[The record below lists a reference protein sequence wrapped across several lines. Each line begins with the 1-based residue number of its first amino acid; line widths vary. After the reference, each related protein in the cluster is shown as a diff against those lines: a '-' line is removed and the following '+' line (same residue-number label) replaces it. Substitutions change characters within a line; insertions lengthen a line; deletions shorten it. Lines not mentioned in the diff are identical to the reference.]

1 MKGKLALLAAAA
13 LIGASG
19 AGFAQA
25 PASGQSSSPQ
35 PWSITTPWQGS
46 SGSGWHLNFDGNAF
60 DGAGVQPTG
69 GVSLVSTDN
78 LNLDMF
84 GRIQM
89 LGVGE
94 NVADPVRN
102 NNRLYLFT
110 QESRLGFRG
119 NFEGYKYE
127 TQLSLGGE
135 EVVTSNVALTLLD
148 MDADIPLPVGPDT
161 SVKVGQFRVP
171 FGREAMTD
179 TGYMPFTDR
188 SILSDGFS
196 MGRDYGVALQGYDGK
211 FAGTLGTFSGGGQD
225 VPQRYLG
232 ETLGIPM
239 LVARVGYNDG
249 VDADIYHVVQTDLNI
264 TKPEKAAYV
273 SALFTKDT
281 TIGHSTAVNLKDIG
295 KNLLIDNN
303 WNPYIEYENGGGPA
317 NLGDGD
323 LYMFEGD
330 AVYRAPLNNGNSWT
344 AQAEV
349 DWGGYQNQYGR
360 VHETGGEAAVGYL
373 FKPFQVALRYAMIL
387 PDKNMGY
394 FASKSG
400 STTTQVLPGQGNAAG
415 ANNFIGGRAIH
426 EIDPSATWYL
436 KGQNVKLVL
445 DAPIYLDMPVTVDS
459 SVGAYVL
466 GDMPDQITVSDGGMK
481 RETVSEI
488 RGMIQFMF

>member
-19 AGFAQA
+19 AGFGQA
-25 PASGQSSSPQ
+25 PASSQSSSPQ

-46 SGSGWHLNFDGNAF
+46 GGSGWGLNIDGNAF

-84 GRIQM
+84 GRLQM

-148 MDADIPLPVGPDT
+148 MDFDVPVPVGPDT

-171 FGREAMTD
+171 YGREAMTD

-188 SILSDGFS
+188 SILSTGFS
-196 MGRDYGVALQGYDGK
+196 MGRDYGLALQGYDGK
-211 FAGTLGTFSGGGQD
+211 FAGTAGIFSGGGED

-232 ETLGIPM
+232 EALGIPV
-239 LVARVGYNDG
+239 LAVRVGYNDG

-273 SALFTKDT
+273 SGVFAKDT
-281 TIGHSTAVNLKDIG
+281 TIGHSTALNLKDTG
-295 KNLLIDNN
+295 KNLLIDSN
-303 WNPYIEYENGGGPA
+303 WNPYIANGSPIP
-317 NLGDGD
+317 NNTMGDGD
-323 LYMFEGD
+323 LYMVEGD
-330 AVYRAPLNNGNSWT
+330 AVYRVPLGNGKAWT

-360 VHETGGEAAVGYL
+360 VHEAGAEAQVGYL
-373 FKPFQVALRYAMIL
+373 FKPFEVDMRYAVLL
-387 PDKNMGY
+387 PDENMGY
-394 FASKSG
+394 FATYNAGTK
-400 STTTQVLPGQGNAAG
+400 TTTQTLPGQGG
-415 ANNFIGGRAIH
+415 SANNFIGGRAIH

-445 DAPIYLDMPVTVDS
+445 DAPIYLNMPVTVDS
-459 SVGAYVL
+459 SVGSYVL
-466 GDMPDQITVSDGGMK
+466 ADMPDQITTYSGGMK
-481 RETVSEI
+481 RETVAEI
-488 RGMIQFMF
+488 RGMLQFMF

>member
-19 AGFAQA
+19 ASFGQA
-25 PASGQSSSPQ
+25 PASSQSSSPQ

-46 SGSGWHLNFDGNAF
+46 GGSGWGLNFDGNAF

-84 GRIQM
+84 GRLQM
-89 LGVGE
+89 LAVGE

-119 NFEGYKYE
+119 NFDGYKYE

-148 MDADIPLPVGPDT
+148 MDFDVPVPVGPDT

-188 SILSDGFS
+188 SILSGGFS
-196 MGRDYGVALQGYDGK
+196 MGRDYGLALQGYDGH
-211 FAGTLGTFSGGGQD
+211 FAGTLGTFSGGGED

-239 LVARVGYNDG
+239 IVARVGYNDG
-249 VDADIYHVVQTDLNI
+249 VDADIYHVVQTDLDIN
-264 TKPEKAAYV
+264 KPEKAAYV

-295 KNLLIDNN
+295 KNTLIDSN
-303 WNPYIEYENGGGPA
+303 WNPYIDYGGP
-317 NLGDGD
+317 NGLHDGD

-330 AVYRAPLNNGNSWT
+330 AVYRAPLGNGKAWT
-344 AQAEV
+344 AQTEV
-349 DWGGYQNQYGR
+349 DWGGYQNHYGR
-360 VHETGGEAAVGYL
+360 VHEAGGEAQVGYL
-373 FKPFQVALRYAMIL
+373 FKPFEVDLRYAMIL

-394 FASKSG
+394 FATVSG
-400 STTTQVLPGQGNAAG
+400 STTNQELPGQGASG
-415 ANNFIGGRAIH
+415 NNFIGGRAIH

-459 SVGAYVL
+459 SVGSYVL
-466 GDMPDQITVSDGGMK
+466 GDMPDQITVYSGGMK
-481 RETVSEI
+481 RETVAEI
-488 RGMIQFMF
+488 RGMLQFMF